1 MEITM
6 EKLQYPVGR
15 FDWSV
20 DVPKEQREKAIHTID
35 AFPSTIM
42 EAVESLSEAQLDTPY
57 RPEGWTVRQVVHH
70 VADSHMNAYI
80 RFKLALT
87 EEEPTIKPYDQAE
100 WAKLPD
106 SKLDPGISLDLIAG
120 VHRRWVTIM
129 LNMSESEWERK
140 FLHPEHGH
148 GQMLKKVASM
158 YAWHCQHHLGHITG
172 LIEREGW

>member
-1 MEITM
+1 MEIKM
-6 EKLQYPVGR
+6 EELQYPVGP

-20 DVPKEQREKAIHTID
+20 DVSEEERGNAIKTIES
-35 AFPSTIM
+35 FPSAIR

-87 EEEPTIKPYDQAE
+87 EDEPTIKPYDQAE

-120 VHRRWVTIM
+120 VHKRWISIM
-129 LNMSESEWERK
+129 NNMSESDWERK
-140 FLHPEHGH
+140 FKHPEHGPI
-148 GQMLKKVASM
+148 QMLKKVASL
-158 YAWHCQHHLGHITG
+158 YGWHCQHHLAHVTR